1 MSTQPQGLPPDGC
14 LTGRSCLSKT
24 RSQATWKSC
33 RVMRYETPIRLCTI
47 THTVRLYYH
56 SQHFLRRHTGLR
68 LGMVQ
73 DLGVIRQHA
82 APVWDNCALVT
93 DVTYLLNYKL
103 LYDLID
109 GRLES
114 YKLTRSNYTSVKTL
128 LCCKSLITVN
138 GTLLYVI
145 KEVRK
150 VLLSTTSRFVSWVCC
165 VCAEKR
171 SCELNMFECAP
182 GVCISPAWVCDGQ
195 PDCVDARDE
204 FNCRQKV
211 CSPEEFTCRSQLGE
225 CVPLTWMCDDNADCS
240 DGSDEKACSKL
251 GLPYSHVACP
261 SRLLAH

>member
-1 MSTQPQGLPPDGC
+1 MS
-14 LTGRSCLSKT
+14 LS
-24 RSQATWKSC
+24 
-33 RVMRYETPIRLCTI
+33 
-47 THTVRLYYH
+47 LY
-56 SQHFLRRHTGLR
+56 S
-68 LGMVQ
+68 
-73 DLGVIRQHA
+73 
-82 APVWDNCALVT
+82 
-93 DVTYLLNYKL
+93 
-103 LYDLID
+103 
-109 GRLES
+109 
-114 YKLTRSNYTSVKTL
+114 
-128 LCCKSLITVN
+128 
-138 GTLLYVI
+138 LLYVAETRTCSDKEFTCSNGRCIPSHWQCDNEKDCTDESDEDPKTCLYDI
-145 KEVRK
+145 KEAKK

-182 GVCISPAWVCDGQ
+182 GVCISPAWVCDRQ

-261 SRLLAH
+261 ARLLAH